1 MLLSLS
7 YIFIVGLTLGGLMK
21 RIKLPPLLGMLVAG
35 LVLGP
40 HGLNLIALEI
50 LAISKDLRQIALI
63 IILTQVGLSL
73 DIKDLK
79 RVGRPALLMSFVPAT
94 FEMLAITLLGPGLL
108 GLSVLDSALL
118 GAVLAAVSP
127 AVVVPRMLKLMQEG
141 VGTQHRVPQMIMAG
155 ASLDDVFVIVI
166 FTSLVGMSQG
176 QGFEAVRLLQ
186 VPVSMM
192 LGIGIGIVAGWVLVR
207 VFQRFHMRDTVKVL
221 VVLGVSFMLVNIE
234 TLLEGIVPISGL
246 LGIVAMGLTI
256 LEIYPVLAKRLSGKF
271 SKSWVGA
278 ELLLFVMVGAAV
290 DLSYLS
296 VAGLNAVL
304 LIGVALVFGSLG
316 VFTCQVGT
324 SLTQQ
329 ERLFSALAYL
339 PKATV
344 QAAIGSVPLALG
356 LASGNII
363 LSVAVAAIV
372 LTAPV
377 GALAIDWSYR
387 RLLKRDVATESS

>member
-141 VGTQHRVPQMIMAG
+141 VGTQQRVPQMIMAG

-207 VFQRFHMRDTVKVL
+207 VFKRFHMRDTVKVL

-304 LIGVALVFGSLG
+304 LIGVALVFRSLG

>member
-40 HGLNLIALEI
+40 HGLNLIAPEI

-221 VVLGVSFMLVNIE
+221 VVLGVSFVLVNIE
-234 TLLEGIVPISGL
+234 TLLDGIVPISGL

-256 LEIYPVLAKRLSGKF
+256 LEIYSVLAKRLSGKF

-304 LIGVALVFGSLG
+304 LIGVALVFRSLG